1 MLVGVDVSGHDYKAP
16 WDELQRLTAIQK
28 HDTSLKTQILDML
41 IPDNIELNYYTV
53 VSRASSLM
61 IRQNSILMTRL
72 MNPDILIDIQM
83 NRYGTFDFDKSEKL
97 IAIGRQK
104 AAAAINKYA
113 QT

>member
-1 MLVGVDVSGHDYKAP
+1 
-16 WDELQRLTAIQK
+16 
-28 HDTSLKTQILDML
+28 
-41 IPDNIELNYYTV
+41 
-53 VSRASSLM
+53 M

-104 AAAAINKYA
+104 AAAAIDRYA